1 MLLRQVNHSDPFMK
15 NPQFI
20 NKTYLWKFIV
30 LKNKLEKV
38 NKDCLQYKICSDTQ
52 SCSTQM
58 PNDIPKET
66 NVQREENSRKP
77 GEGLV
82 SRAEIQ
88 NVKVLLGK
96 REQTQKKQIYS
107 RGPSQT
113 SDMKMIHKAGN
124 TYKGVKIIVYFITTM
139 NSLQLKVIK
148 NVSGWLLEAEHE
160 GWAKW
165 M

>member
-1 MLLRQVNHSDPFMK
+1 MRG
-15 NPQFI
+15 PQFI

-30 LKNKLEKV
+30 LKNKLAKV

-52 SCSTQM
+52 SCSTLWDPYIFQM

-82 SRAEIQ
+82 SRADIQ

-96 REQTQKKQIYS
+96 REQTQKKQIYN

-113 SDMKMIHKAGN
+113 SDMKMIHKVGN
-124 TYKGVKIIVYFITTM
+124 TYKGVKIIVYFITKM
-139 NSLQLKVIK
+139 NSSRLKVIK
-148 NVSGWLLEAEHE
+148 NVSGWLLEAE
-160 GWAKW
+160 GRAKW